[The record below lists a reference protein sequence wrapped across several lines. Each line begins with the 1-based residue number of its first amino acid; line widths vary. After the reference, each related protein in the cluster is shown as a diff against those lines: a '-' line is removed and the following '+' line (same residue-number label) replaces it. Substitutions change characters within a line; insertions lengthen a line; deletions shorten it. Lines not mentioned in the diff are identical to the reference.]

1 MPGGTTL
8 LEGRVA
14 VITGAG
20 QGIGRGI
27 ARRMTREGARV
38 VVAEHNAESGPA
50 VVEELIALGGDAVFV
65 PTDVTDEAQARGCV
79 EAAVER
85 FGRVDVLVNN
95 AYTGTAGTRLR
106 LEWKLADDMRHD
118 FELNT
123 VAALWTMQAAFPHMK
138 AQGAGSIINICSLNG
153 VNAHMYTAQYNA
165 SKEALR
171 TLTRTAA
178 VEWGPHN
185 IRSNVICPGA
195 ATEASKRME
204 ADNPEMFAKM
214 VEANPMRRFGD
225 PEEDI
230 GGAAVLLASDLAS
243 YINGNTLMVGGGTHV
258 NGVPWRMDLPETLE
272 EMG

>member
-1 MPGGTTL
+1 MGL

-27 ARRMTREGARV
+27 ARRMVREGAKV
-38 VVAEHNAESGPA
+38 VVAEFNPETGPA
-50 VVEELIALGGDAVFV
+50 VVAELAELGGEGLFV
-65 PTDVTDEAQARGCV
+65 QTDVTDEIQARACV
-79 EAAVER
+79 EAAVREW
-85 FGRVDVLVNN
+85 GQIDVLVNN
-95 AYTGTAGTRLR
+95 AYTGAAGKRLR
-106 LEWKLADDMRHD
+106 LEWKLADDMRHA

-123 VAALWTMQAAFPHMK
+123 VAAMWTMQAAFPHMRD
-138 AQGAGSIINICSLNG
+138 QGRGSIINLCSLNG
-153 VNAHMYTAQYNA
+153 VNAHMYTAEYNA

-178 VEWGPHN
+178 VEWGRHN

-204 ADNPEMFAKM
+204 ADNPEMFSKM

-230 GGAAVLLASDLAS
+230 GGAAVLLASDLAA

-258 NGVPWRMDLPETLE
+258 NGVPWRMDLPDTLE

>member
-1 MPGGTTL
+1 MGL
-8 LEGRVA
+8 LDGRVA
-14 VITGAG
+14 VVTGAG

-27 ARRMTREGARV
+27 ARRMAREGARV
-38 VVAEHNAESGPA
+38 VVAEYNEETGPVVAAELA
-50 VVEELIALGGDAVFV
+50 DLGGEGHFV
-65 PTDVTDEAQARGCV
+65 RTDVTDEASARGCV
-79 EAAVER
+79 EAAVEL
-85 FGRVDVLVNN
+85 FGTVDVLVNN
-95 AYTGTAGTRLR
+95 AYTGTAGKRLR

-123 VAALWTMQAAFPHMK
+123 VAALWTMQEAFPHMRD
-138 AQGAGSIINICSLNG
+138 QGRGSIINICSLNG
-153 VNAHMYTAQYNA
+153 VNAHMYTAQYNT

-178 VEWGPHN
+178 VEWGRHN
-185 IRSNVICPGA
+185 IRCNVICPGA

-204 ADNPEMFAKM
+204 TENPEMFATM

-230 GGAAVLLASDLAS
+230 AGAAVLLACDLAS
-243 YINGNTLMVGGGTHV
+243 YINGNTLMVGGGTNL
-258 NGVPWRMDLPETLE
+258 NGVPWRMDLPDTIE

>member
-1 MPGGTTL
+1 MSGL
-8 LEGRVA
+8 LDGRVA

-27 ARRMTREGARV
+27 ARRMAREGARV
-38 VVAEHNAESGPA
+38 VVAEFNEETGPA
-50 VVEELIALGGDAVFV
+50 VAAELGALGSEGLFV
-65 PTDVTDEAQARGCV
+65 RTDVTDEAQARGCV
-79 EAAVER
+79 EAAVEA
-85 FGRVDVLVNN
+85 FGRVDVVVNN
-95 AYTGTAGTRLR
+95 AYTGKSGKRLR
-106 LEWKLADDMRHD
+106 LEWKLAEDLRRDV
-118 FELNT
+118 EINV
-123 VAALWTMQAAFPHMK
+123 VAALWTMQAAFPHMRD
-138 AQGAGSIINICSLNG
+138 QGGGSFINICSLNG
-153 VNAHMYTAQYNA
+153 VNAHMYSAEYNA

-178 VEWGPHN
+178 VEWGRHN

-204 ADNPEMFAKM
+204 AERPEMFAKM
-214 VEANPMRRFGD
+214 LEANPMRRFGD

-258 NGVPWRMDLPETLE
+258 NGVPWRMDLPDTLE

>member
-1 MPGGTTL
+1 MSGL
-8 LEGRVA
+8 LDGRVA

-27 ARRMTREGARV
+27 ARRMAREGARV
-38 VVAEHNAESGPA
+38 VVAEHNADTGS
-50 VVEELIALGGDAVFV
+50 VVADELAGLGGEGHFV
-65 PTDVTDEAQARGCV
+65 RTDVTDEGQARGCV

-85 FGRVDVLVNN
+85 FGTVDILVNN
-95 AYTGTAGTRLR
+95 AYTGTAGNRLR

-123 VAALWTMQAAFPHMK
+123 VAALWTMQAAFPHMRD
-138 AQGAGSIINICSLNG
+138 QGRGSIINICSLNG

-178 VEWGPHN
+178 VEWGRHN
-185 IRSNVICPGA
+185 IRCNVICPGA

-204 ADNPEMFAKM
+204 VDNPEMFARM

-230 GGAAVLLASDLAS
+230 GGAAVMLSSDLAG
-243 YINGNTLMVGGGTHV
+243 YVNGNTLMVGGGTHV
-258 NGVPWRMDLPETLE
+258 NGVPWRMDLPDTLE
-272 EMG
+272 EMGA